1 MEILIIANCPEGEP
15 APVAESSIKKQLQNP
30 RQNAHTDTHSNTD
43 TEVQSLIQRLFWSD
57 LRGVNLPQAGE
68 DEVTGVHWYLRFKV
82 RSAVE

>member
-15 APVAESSIKKQLQNP
+15 APVAASSIKKQPRSP

-43 TEVQSLIQRLFWSD
+43 TEVQRLFWSD

-68 DEVTGVHWYLRFKV
+68 DEVTGVRWYLRLKV